1 MAEEERTDVT
11 EALAEATDTTDGTTR
26 VVGSSIDPVR
36 ARLSL
41 AYWVL
46 GVVVILL
53 FAAVLLRVWPYPDCD
68 PICTAEQI
76 SYMVEGREAA
86 FAFATTFLPSVV
98 TLVLGY
104 WFRDRQI
111 TDSY

>member
-1 MAEEERTDVT
+1 MAEEEPADLA
-11 EALAEATDTTDGTTR
+11 EGLAEATDTTDGATR

-53 FAAVLLRVWPYPDCD
+53 VAAVLLRVWPYPECD
-68 PICTAEQI
+68 PKCTVEQI
-76 SYMVEGREAA
+76 AYMVEGREAA

-104 WFRDRQI
+104 WFRDQQI
-111 TDSY
+111 ADSY